1 MEPIIDL
8 QNVSKKMNDFSID
21 QMNLQ
26 VEKGMVTGFIGENG
40 AGKSTTIKLIMNL
53 LKPDTGDI
61 KLFGLD
67 YHTHEK
73 EIKERIGFVY
83 DSNIFFE
90 GMNLKDIKRVVAP
103 AYRQWDDALF
113 KNYVDQFELPMN
125 KAIKSFSKGMQMKA
139 SIALAIS
146 HHAEL
151 IIMDEPTAGL
161 DPIFRRELLGLLQ
174 ALMMDSNQTIFFSTH
189 ITTDLDRIADY
200 IAFIQNG
207 KLLFNQSTEDIK
219 DQYALVKGS
228 NDLLDRDTEQFFL
241 NIKRTN
247 SGFTALTNQLKKVKD
262 VFEDTVI
269 MEQVTLEDI
278 MYYSKGGQQHVESY

>member
-8 QNVSKKMNDFSID
+8 QNVSKKVNGFSID

-26 VEKGMVTGFIGENG
+26 IEKGMVTGFIGENG
-40 AGKSTTIKLIMNL
+40 AGKSTTIKLMMNL
-53 LKPDTGDI
+53 LKPDEGEV

-90 GMNLKDIKRVVAP
+90 GMNLKDIKRVIAP
-103 AYRQWDDALF
+103 AYPQWDDALF
-113 KNYVDQFELPMN
+113 NDYIDQFELPMN
-125 KAIKSFSKGMQMKA
+125 KAVKSFSKGMQMKA

-161 DPIFRRELLGLLQ
+161 DPIFRRELLDLLQ
-174 ALMMDSNQTIFFSTH
+174 ELMINRHQTIFFSTH

-207 KLLFNQSTEDIK
+207 KLLFNQSTEEIA
-219 DQYALVKGS
+219 DQYAVVKGS
-228 NDLLDRDTEQFFL
+228 TGLLDSDTEQFFV
-241 NIKRTN
+241 NVKRTN
-247 SGFTALTNQLKKVKD
+247 SGFTALTNQAQEVED
-262 VFEDTVI
+262 VFEDTIV
-269 MEQVTLEDI
+269 MERATLEDI
-278 MYYSKGGQQHVESY
+278 MYYSKGGKQHVESY

>member
-8 QNVSKKMNDFSID
+8 QNVSKKINGFSID

-53 LKPDTGDI
+53 LKPDRGDI

-67 YHTHEK
+67 YQTHAK

-113 KNYVDQFELPMN
+113 KSYIDQFELPMN

-161 DPIFRRELLGLLQ
+161 DPIFRRELLDLLQ
-174 ALMMDSNQTIFFSTH
+174 ELMMNSNQTIFFSTH
-189 ITTDLDRIADY
+189 ITTDLDRISDY

-228 NDLLDRDTEQFFL
+228 NDLLDRDTEQFFV
-241 NIKRTN
+241 NVKRTN
-247 SGFTALTNQLKKVKD
+247 RGFTALTNQTKMVKD
-262 VFEDTVI
+262 VFEDTIVI
-269 MEQVTLEDI
+269 EPATLEDI
-278 MYYSKGGQQHVESY
+278 MYYSKGGKEHVESY